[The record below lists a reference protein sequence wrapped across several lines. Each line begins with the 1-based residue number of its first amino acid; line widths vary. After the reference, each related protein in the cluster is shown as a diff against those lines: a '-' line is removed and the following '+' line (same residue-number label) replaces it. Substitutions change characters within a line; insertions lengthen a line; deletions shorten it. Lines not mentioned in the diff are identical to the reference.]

1 MEKVV
6 ISGSA
11 SLQEELKK
19 WVRYW
24 EKRNAEILAWPV
36 PVSEEYFEKEYPQVH
51 ADFYHAIADSD
62 ILFVANEPKNGIEG
76 YVGPSVF
83 AEVSFALGLNFVRE
97 RKIGVVFLNPPADD
111 SPFSEALRLWIDY
124 GWAEIL
130 ECQTESEW

>member
-36 PVSEEYFEKEYPQVH
+36 LVSEERFEKEYPRVH
-51 ADFYHAIADSD
+51 SDFYRAIAASD
-62 ILFVANEPKNGIEG
+62 ILFVANEPKNGIGG

-83 AEVSFALGLNFVRE
+83 AEVSFAIGLNFVRK
-97 RKIGVVFLNPPADD
+97 RKIGITFLNPPADD
-111 SPFSEALRLWIDY
+111 SPSSEALRLWIGY

-130 ECQTESEW
+130 ECQTDSER